1 MSALIAPSILAA
13 DANRIEEEINLA
25 SSAGASFLHI
35 DIMDGRFVKAKTFSP
50 SFVKRVCDA
59 SSLTNDI
66 HLMCFDPYAAI
77 ASYLFCGGD
86 VYTFH
91 IEACR
96 DEKEARQCIS
106 YLHSKGKRAGIAIKP
121 ATPVESIAPYLA
133 DIDLVLVMS
142 VEPGKGGQAF
152 MESSLPK
159 IAFLDALR
167 KAKGYS
173 YLIEVDGGI
182 NEKNAERC
190 GEKGADVLVAGSYLF
205 GHEDFA
211 SRLKAI
217 SL

>member
-13 DANRIEEEINLA
+13 DSSRLEKEIGLA
-25 SSAGASFLHI
+25 SSSGASFLHI
-35 DIMDGRFVKAKTFSP
+35 DVMDGRFVKAKTFSP
-50 SFVKRVCDA
+50 SFVKKACDA
-59 SSLTNDI
+59 SRLTNDI

-77 ASYLFCGGD
+77 ASYLHCGGD
-86 VYTFH
+86 IYTFH

-96 DEKEARQCIS
+96 DEKEARQCVCS
-106 YLHSKGKRAGIAIKP
+106 LHGKGKKAGIAIKP

-159 IAFLDALR
+159 IAFLDTLR

-182 NEKNAERC
+182 NEKSAKMCR
-190 GEKGADVLVAGSYLF
+190 EKGADVLVAGSYLF